1 MTEKEMIT
9 ISIEEFSR
17 IQDWMLLAD
26 KDTELY
32 KSIRKRYIDLKVI
45 LTTSGVS
52 LTELDRIKE

>member
-1 MTEKEMIT
+1 
-9 ISIEEFSR
+9 
-17 IQDWMLLAD
+17 MLLAD

>member
-1 MTEKEMIT
+1 MTEKEMIKR
-9 ISIEEFSR
+9 SIEEFSR